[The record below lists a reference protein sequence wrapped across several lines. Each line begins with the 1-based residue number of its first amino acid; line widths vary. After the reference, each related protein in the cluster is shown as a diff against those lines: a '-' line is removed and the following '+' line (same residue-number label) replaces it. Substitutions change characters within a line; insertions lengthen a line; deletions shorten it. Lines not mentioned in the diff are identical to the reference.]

1 MAGGAG
7 GSTGHQNAQMM
18 FSPIIRAGREETH
31 FYNQM
36 SKSISLFAS
45 YCNCDGTKMIHLQE
59 FTNSPL
65 S

>member
-1 MAGGAG
+1 M
-7 GSTGHQNAQMM
+7 GHQNAQMV
-18 FSPIIRAGREETH
+18 FSLIIRGGREETH
-31 FYNQM
+31 FYNWM

-45 YCNCDGTKMIHLQE
+45 YYNCDGTKMIHLQK